1 MSGQARRLPT
11 LSQILT
17 LDRLDNIQGNDGAVL
32 NVDSDQGCSSSGN
45 NSNGSNSSNGRQYQ
59 SQSQSS
65 YAQRENRWANRD
77 SEYQSAYQSA
87 AQREQQT
94 RSEQEWYA
102 AIAALNQ
109 LLAQNVDAYS
119 VAVCDGATPVKGVVL
134 SGPAPILESP
144 TLSEHFADWVL
155 TSEPA
160 QVSLQLPPNL
170 HAQAQEPARV
180 VSLPISQSDP
190 IIGERFCLVLTADFC
205 LVLTLGQSSEGQSE
219 FQFSF
224 NPAIV
229 ERAWQT
235 LRIRLSLTSPHQVQ
249 QMETY
254 IQQFAPVEPDYQL
267 VMQFQRLMLKQL
279 PIVAA
284 SLSARETDSATTRTA
299 THANVSRQSGS
310 QAQAQT
316 NGLGQAAGQ
325 KCDRTFATVST
336 VTDQPDDA
344 ATAADHL
351 NEVAS
356 SLSLDAE
363 LLRAMA
369 HEIRT
374 PLTTIRT
381 LTRSLMRRTELG
393 EKVLHRLKQI
403 DQECT
408 QQIDRF
414 GLIFRAVEL
423 ETQQPNHAM
432 GSLSAIALDQVFQD
446 SIPKWQQQAQQRN
459 IQLDVALPHTL
470 PWVVSDPVMLNQVL
484 TNVIER
490 FALSLPGGSHLQLG
504 VTPAGHQLK
513 LQFKTSLP
521 KDAAEEGAASADGLP
536 SSQPFTFASMAMDP
550 HAAFKSIG
558 QLLMVQPETGNLSLN
573 LSATKNLFQA
583 LGGKLIVKQRPRQ
596 GEVMTIFLPLDLRQH
611 KP

>member
-11 LSQILT
+11 LSQVLF
-17 LDRLDNIQGNDGAVL
+17 LDKVENVQGHGHDAAEPQAVTT
-32 NVDSDQGCSSSGN
+32 
-45 NSNGSNSSNGRQYQ
+45 RQQ
-59 SQSQSS
+59 Q
-65 YAQRENRWANRD
+65 NRA
-77 SEYQSAYQSA
+77 
-87 AQREQQT
+87 
-94 RSEQEWYA
+94 EQEWYA

-109 LLAQNVDAYS
+109 LLNQNVDNYS
-119 VAVCDGATPVKGVVL
+119 MAVWDGATPVKGVVL

-170 HAQAQEPARV
+170 QEQAQEPARV

-190 IIGERFCLVLTADFC
+190 IIDEQFCLVLTADFC
-205 LVLTLGQSSEGQSE
+205 LVLALGQPDKGPVE

-235 LRIRLSLTSPHQVQ
+235 LRIRLSLTSPHQMQ

-279 PIVAA
+279 PVVAA
-284 SLSARETDSATTRTA
+284 NLSAVEAARTA
-299 THANVSRQSGS
+299 AQANTVRQQVSQT
-310 QAQAQT
+310 QAQT
-316 NGLGQAAGQ
+316 NGHVKQDGQE
-325 KCDRTFATVST
+325 CDRTSST
-336 VTDQPDDA
+336 PSNDA
-344 ATAADHL
+344 ATSNPLSD
-351 NEVAS
+351 VAS

-393 EKVLHRLKQI
+393 EKVLYRLKQI

-423 ETQQPNHAM
+423 ETQQPNQSM
-432 GSLSAIALDQVFQD
+432 GSLSAIALDQVFED
-446 SIPKWQQQAQQRN
+446 NIPKWQQQAQQRN
-459 IQLDVALPHTL
+459 IQLDVTLPHTL

-484 TNVIER
+484 TNLIER

-513 LQFKTSLP
+513 LQFKSSLP
-521 KDAAEEGAASADGLP
+521 DDAASDAANSDGFQ
-536 SSQPFTFASMAMDP
+536 SSNPYTFANMAINP

-583 LGGKLIVKQRPRQ
+583 LGGKLIVKQRPKQ

-611 KP
+611 QP

>member
-1 MSGQARRLPT
+1 MVIAIRDRNLYCDELKQDVDLQFDLRQSQLKAEPMSGQARRLPT
-11 LSQILT
+11 LSQVLT
-17 LDRLDNIQGNDGAVL
+17 LDKLDVQGTCVAE
-32 NVDSDQGCSSSGN
+32 
-45 NSNGSNSSNGRQYQ
+45 
-59 SQSQSS
+59 SQTVPP
-65 YAQRENRWANRD
+65 
-77 SEYQSAYQSA
+77 
-87 AQREQQT
+87 REQKI
-94 RSEQEWYA
+94 RAEQEWYA

-109 LLAQNVDAYS
+109 LLYQNADAYS

-144 TLSEHFADWVL
+144 ALSEHFADWVL

-160 QVSLQLPPNL
+160 QVSLQLPANL
-170 HAQAQEPARV
+170 QEQAHEPARV

-190 IIGERFCLVLTADFC
+190 IIAEQFCLVLTADFC
-205 LVLTLGQSSEGQSE
+205 LVLTLGQPQEEQVE

-279 PIVAA
+279 PMAAA
-284 SLSARETDSATTRTA
+284 SLSGRGVERGAEMGTRLAIATA
-299 THANVSRQSGS
+299 ANHQQV
-310 QAQAQT
+310 AQAQVQANRQA
-316 NGLGQAAGQ
+316 NGQVKQEGHF
-325 KCDRTFATVST
+325 CDRATAKRT
-336 VTDQPDDA
+336 NEA
-344 ATAADHL
+344 ATASNPLSD
-351 NEVAS
+351 VAS

-393 EKVLHRLKQI
+393 EKVLYRLKQI

-423 ETQQPNHAM
+423 ETQQSNPSM
-432 GSLSAIALDQVFQD
+432 GSLSAIALDQVFQE
-446 SIPKWQQQAQQRN
+446 SIPRWQQQAQQRN
-459 IQLDVALPHTL
+459 IQLDVTLPHTL

-484 TNVIER
+484 TNLIER
-490 FALSLPGGSHLQLG
+490 FALSLPSGSHLQLG
-504 VTPAGHQLK
+504 VMPAGHQLK
-513 LQFKTSLP
+513 LQFKSSLP
-521 KDAAEEGAASADGLP
+521 DAAGKDGLDTDDFQ
-536 SSQPFTFASMAMDP
+536 SSNPYTFANMAINP
-550 HAAFKSIG
+550 QAAFKSLG

-583 LGGKLIVKQRPRQ
+583 LGGKLIVKQRPKQ

-611 KP
+611 QP

>member
-11 LSQILT
+11 LSQVLT
-17 LDRLDNIQGNDGAVL
+17 LDKLEAVQGGYAAEPQAVT
-32 NVDSDQGCSSSGN
+32 
-45 NSNGSNSSNGRQYQ
+45 
-59 SQSQSS
+59 
-65 YAQRENRWANRD
+65 A
-77 SEYQSAYQSA
+77 
-87 AQREQQT
+87 REQKN
-94 RSEQEWYA
+94 RAEQEWYA

-109 LLAQNVDAYS
+109 LLNQNVDTYS
-119 VAVCDGATPVKGVVL
+119 VAVCDGAMPVKGVVL
-134 SGPAPILESP
+134 SGPAPMLESSA
-144 TLSEHFADWVL
+144 LNEHFADWVL

-170 HAQAQEPARV
+170 QEQAQEPARV

-190 IIGERFCLVLTADFC
+190 IINEQFCLVLTADFC
-205 LVLTLGQSSEGQSE
+205 LVLTLGQPDDAPVE

-235 LRIRLSLTSPHQVQ
+235 LRIRLSLTSPHQMQ

-279 PIVAA
+279 PVVAA
-284 SLSARETDSATTRTA
+284 NFSAVEAARTA
-299 THANVSRQSGS
+299 AQVNVARQQISQT
-310 QAQAQT
+310 QAQA
-316 NGLGQAAGQ
+316 NGHVKQAGQ
-325 KCDRTFATVST
+325 DCDRTSSDPSNDTATSSNPLS
-336 VTDQPDDA
+336 D
-344 ATAADHL
+344 
-351 NEVAS
+351 VAS

-423 ETQQPNHAM
+423 ETQQSSHSM
-432 GSLSAIALDQVFQD
+432 GSLSAIALDQVFED
-446 SIPKWQQQAQQRN
+446 NIPKWQQQAQQRN
-459 IQLDVALPHTL
+459 IQLDVTLPHTL

-484 TNVIER
+484 TNLIER

-513 LQFKTSLP
+513 LQFKSSLP
-521 KDAAEEGAASADGLP
+521 DDAVSDET
-536 SSQPFTFASMAMDP
+536 SSDEFQTDSSYTFANMAFNP

-583 LGGKLIVKQRPRQ
+583 LGGKMIVKQRPKQ
-596 GEVMTIFLPLDLRQH
+596 GEMMTIFLPLDLRQH
-611 KP
+611 QP